1 MRLIIPD
8 NYQTILGLKQTETAL
23 KLMKEHFEIGLSS
36 ELRLR
41 RVTAP
46 LFVLSSTGLNDNLR
60 GVEEPVEF
68 KIKDMRDQQ
77 AEVVQSLAKWKRM
90 MLRDYDIELGNGIY
104 TDMNALRPDEELDNL
119 HSVYVDQWDWERV
132 IRNEDKNLDYLKKT
146 VRQIYETLR
155 RTEYYM
161 YNMYPVL
168 RPQLP
173 ENITFIHAEE
183 LFELYPDLLPKERED
198 KISEKYGAV
207 FIIGIGSDLPDG
219 KPHDR
224 RAPDYDDWSTETEK
238 GFKGLNGDIIVWNNV
253 LECAF
258 EISSMGIRVDNYELS
273 KQLELTGDTDRLELL
288 FHRRLMDGELPS
300 AIGGGIGQ
308 SRTAMFFL
316 QKAHIGEVQSAIWPG
331 EMVDHCQ
338 KCGIHLI

>member
-8 NYQTILGLKQTETAL
+8 NYKPILGLKQTETAL
-23 KLMKEHFEIGLSS
+23 KMMKEHFEIGLSS

-68 KIKDMRDQQ
+68 KIKDMRNQE

-90 MLRDYDIELGNGIY
+90 MLRDYDIEMGSGIY

-132 IRNEDKNLDYLKKT
+132 ISREDRTLETLKRAA
-146 VRQIYETLR
+146 RQIYATIR
-155 RTEYYM
+155 RTEYYLFTL
-161 YNMYPVL
+161 YPLL
-168 RPQLP
+168 RPELP
-173 ENITFIHAEE
+173 EELTFIHAEE
-183 LFELYPDLLPKERED
+183 LYEMYPDLTPRERED
-198 KISEKYGAV
+198 KITEKYGAV
-207 FIIGIGSDLPDG
+207 FLIGIGADLPDG

-224 RAPDYDDWSTETEK
+224 RAPDYDDWTTETEK
-238 GFKGLNGDIIVWNNV
+238 GFKGLNGDIIVWNSV
-253 LECAF
+253 LKCAC
-258 EISSMGIRVDNYELS
+258 ELTSMGIRVDPEELMR
-273 KQLELTGDTDRLELL
+273 QLEITGDMDRLELL

-308 SRTAMFFL
+308 SRTAMVYL
-316 QKAHIGEVQSAIWPG
+316 RKAHIGEIQSAIWPG
-331 EMVDHCQ
+331 EMVDHCR
-338 KCGIHLI
+338 KCGIRLI

>member
-8 NYQTILGLKQTETAL
+8 NYKAILGLKQTETAI

-46 LFVLSSTGLNDNLR
+46 LFVLSSTGLNDTLR
-60 GVEEPVEF
+60 GVEEPVVF
-68 KIKDMRDQQ
+68 KIKDMRDQE

-90 MLRDYDIELGNGIY
+90 MLRDYDIELGSGIY

-132 IRNEDKNLDYLKKT
+132 IRSEDKNLDYLKNA
-146 VRQIYETLR
+146 VRQIYATLR
-155 RTEYYM
+155 RTEYYLF
-161 YNMYPVL
+161 NMYPKI

-173 ENITFIHAEE
+173 EEITFIHAEE
-183 LFELYPDLLPKERED
+183 LYELYPSLTPKERED

-207 FIIGIGSDLPDG
+207 FIIGIGADLPDG

-224 RAPDYDDWSTETEK
+224 RAPDYDDWTTETEK
-238 GFKGLNGDIIVWNNV
+238 GFRGLNGDIIVWNNV
-253 LECAF
+253 LECAC
-258 EISSMGIRVDNYELS
+258 ELSSMGIRVDNYELI
-273 KQLELTGDTDRLELL
+273 KQLELTGEMGRLDLL

-308 SRTAMFFL
+308 SRTAMVYL
-316 QKAHIGEVQSAIWPG
+316 QKAHIGEIQSTIWPG
-331 EMVDHCQ
+331 EMVDHCR
-338 KCGIHLI
+338 KCGIRLM

>member
-8 NYQTILGLKQTETAL
+8 NYKPILGLKQTETAL

-68 KIKDMRDQQ
+68 KIKDMRNQE

-90 MLRDYDIELGNGIY
+90 MLRDYDIELGSGIY

-119 HSVYVDQWDWERV
+119 HSIYVDQWDWERV
-132 IRNEDKNLDYLKKT
+132 ISREERTL
-146 VRQIYETLR
+146 ETLKRAARQVYATIR
-155 RTEYYM
+155 RTEYYLFTL
-161 YNMYPVL
+161 YPL
-168 RPQLP
+168 IRPLLP
-173 ENITFIHAEE
+173 EELTFIHAEE
-183 LFELYPDLLPKERED
+183 LYEMYPDLSPRERED
-198 KISEKYGAV
+198 KITEKHGAV
-207 FIIGIGSDLPDG
+207 FLIGIGADLPDG

-224 RAPDYDDWSTETEK
+224 RAPDYDDWTTETEK
-238 GFKGLNGDIIVWNNV
+238 GFKGLNGDIIVWNSV
-253 LECAF
+253 LKTACELT
-258 EISSMGIRVDNYELS
+258 SMGIRVDRDELVR
-273 KQLELTGDTDRLELL
+273 QLEITGYQERLELL
-288 FHRRLMDGELPS
+288 FPRRLMDGELPS

-308 SRTAMFFL
+308 SRTAMVYL
-316 QKAHIGEVQSAIWPG
+316 RKAHIGEIQSAIWPG
-331 EMVDHCQ
+331 EMVDHCR
-338 KCGIHLI
+338 KCGIRLI